1 MTESLYIASL
11 EPNSGKLVISLGV
24 MEMLSHRV
32 ERLGFFRPISSGPA
46 ESDSH
51 IQLFSDRFSLS
62 LQANQ
67 MVGVTH
73 DQARAWIANGDEH
86 RLFREIIARFKQAEE
101 SCDFLLVEGPDITH
115 LSDALDYEMSIRIA
129 RGLGAPAIY
138 VSSGYQEKMADLL
151 ENVRLA
157 EKAFKKLNC
166 PLLAVL
172 VNRVDV
178 DILDPAKQ
186 ELLKLYDGE
195 MLIELLPEVGGLSDP
210 SMKEIVEAL
219 GGQWFSGPKDRLQ
232 RHVRDFKVAAM
243 GPANFLSR
251 LEEDDLIITSGDRPD
266 IILATLGAIAS
277 SHYPS
282 PVGILLSG
290 GLMPEP
296 SVISLLEGLDKL
308 AIPIYSVAADTY
320 RTAMQAAAVRG
331 TVRPDNERKIAQ
343 ALGMFESHVNI
354 PALEEKIRVTPS
366 TTLSPLMFEYSLFQ
380 RARQDRQ
387 HIVLPE
393 GDDDRILQ
401 AAEILRLRDVVD
413 LTILGEEDKLRTRAA
428 TLGLKLEGV
437 NVIDPLTSD
446 FHEQFAQCFYDLRKH
461 KGITMDNARDAM
473 NDVSYFGTMMVH
485 RDMADG
491 MVSGAAHTTAHTIRP
506 AFQFIGTAPDVL
518 VVSSVFLMCMDTR
531 VLVYGDCAVNP
542 NPNSEQL
549 AEIAI
554 SSAGTAQL
562 FGINPVVAML
572 SYSSG
577 ASGAGADVELVRKA
591 VEIARQRR
599 PDLKID
605 GPIQYDAAI
614 DATVAGKKMPDSEV
628 AGKATVF
635 IFPDLN
641 TGNNTYKAVQRSS
654 GAVAI
659 GPVLQGLKKPI
670 NDLSRGCLVADIVN
684 TVAITAIQAQ
694 TKASGKHE

>member
-1 MTESLYIASL
+1 MNSLYLASL

-24 MEMLSHRV
+24 MEMLSRQV
-32 ERLGFFRPISSGPA
+32 DRLGFFRPIASGTA
-46 ESDSH
+46 DTDSH
-51 IQLFSDRFSLS
+51 IQLLNDRFSLS
-62 LQANQ
+62 LPVEQ
-67 MVGVTH
+67 MVGVSH
-73 DQARAWIANGDEH
+73 EQAREWIANGEES
-86 RLFREIIARFKQAEE
+86 RFLREIVTRFKQAEA
-101 SCDFLLVEGPDITH
+101 SCDFLLCEGPDITH
-115 LSDALDYEMSIRIA
+115 LSDALDYDMTIRIA
-129 RGLGAPAIY
+129 RELGSPAIY
-138 VSSGYQEKMADLL
+138 VSSGYQGTVTELL
-151 ENVRLA
+151 ENVRVA
-157 EKAFKKLNC
+157 EKNFKKLNC

-172 VNRVDV
+172 VNRVDP
-178 DILDPAKQ
+178 DILVRVRD
-186 ELLKLYDGE
+186 ELLNRCDGDL
-195 MLIELLPEVGGLSDP
+195 LIELLPEVEGLSDP
-210 SMKEIVEAL
+210 SMEEIIEAL
-219 GGQWFSGPKDRLQ
+219 DGQWFTGPKDRLQ

-243 GPANFLSR
+243 GPANFLSH
-251 LEEDDLIITSGDRPD
+251 LEKDDLIITPGDRPD
-266 IILATLGAIAS
+266 IILATLGAIVANN
-277 SHYPS
+277 YPS

-290 GLMPEP
+290 GLTPEP
-296 SVISLLEGLDKL
+296 SIVRLLEGLDEL
-308 AIPIYSVAADTY
+308 AIPIYSVADDTY
-320 RTAMQAAAVRG
+320 RTAMKAAAVTG
-331 TVRPDNERKIAQ
+331 TVRPHNERKIAR
-343 ALGMFESHVNI
+343 ALGMFENSVNI
-354 PALEEKIRVTPS
+354 SALEEKIRLTPA
-366 TTLSPLMFEYSLFQ
+366 TNLSPLMFEYSLFQ
-380 RARQDRQ
+380 QARKKRQ

-413 LTILGEEDKLRTRAA
+413 LTILGKKEQLLAKAA
-428 TLGLKLEGV
+428 TLGLNLKGV
-437 NVIDPLTSD
+437 RFINPRESEL
-446 FHEQFAQCFYDLRKH
+446 HETFAQCFFELRKH
-461 KGITMDNARDAM
+461 KGITLDNARDSM

-485 RDMADG
+485 KNMADG

-506 AFQFIGTAPDVL
+506 AFQFIGTPPDVL
-518 VVSSVFLMCMDTR
+518 LVSSVFLMCMDTR

-554 SSAGTAQL
+554 SSARTARL
-562 FGINPVVAML
+562 FGIEPVVAML

-577 ASGAGADVELVRKA
+577 VSGTGADVERVRKA
-591 VEIARQRR
+591 VEIARQRQ

-614 DATVAGKKMPDSEV
+614 DATVAGKKMPDSPV

-659 GPVLQGLKKPI
+659 GPVLQGLSKPV

-694 TKASGKHE
+694 IQ

>member
-1 MTESLYIASL
+1 MTQSLYVASL
-11 EPNSGKLVISLGV
+11 EPDSGKLVISLGV
-24 MEMLSHRV
+24 MEMLSRRV
-32 ERLGFFRPISSGPA
+32 DRLGFFRPISSGPA
-46 ESDSH
+46 ENDSH
-51 IQLFSDRFSLS
+51 IQLFNNRFSLS
-62 LQANQ
+62 LQAEQ
-67 MVGVTH
+67 MVGVSH
-73 DQARAWIANGDEH
+73 EQARAWISAGEED
-86 RLFREIIARFKQAEE
+86 RLFREIVARFKQAEE
-101 SCDFLLVEGPDITH
+101 LCDFLLVEGPDITH
-115 LSDALDYEMSIRIA
+115 LSDSLDYEMSIRIA

-138 VSSGYQEKMADLL
+138 VSSGYQGTVTDLL

-157 EKAFKKLNC
+157 EKAFRKLNC

-172 VNRVDV
+172 VNRVDAG
-178 DILDPAKQ
+178 ILDQARG

-195 MLIELLPEVGGLSDP
+195 MLIDLLPEVEGLSDP
-210 SMKEIVEAL
+210 SMEEIVEAL

-232 RHVRDFKVAAM
+232 RYVRDFKVAAM
-243 GPANFLSR
+243 APANFLSH

-266 IILATLGAIAS
+266 IILTTLGAIAS
-277 SHYPS
+277 KNYPS

-290 GLMPEP
+290 GLTPEP
-296 SVISLLEGLDKL
+296 SVISLLEGLDEL
-308 AIPIYSVAADTY
+308 AIPIYSVTADTY

-331 TVRPDNERKIAQ
+331 TVRPGNERKIAQ
-343 ALGMFESHVNI
+343 ALGMFETHVNI

-366 TTLSPLMFEYSLFQ
+366 TTMAPLMFEYSLFQ
-380 RARQDRQ
+380 RARQQRQ

-413 LTILGEEDKLRTRAA
+413 LTILGEEEKLRARAA
-428 TLGLKLEGV
+428 TLGLKLEGI
-437 NVIDPLTSD
+437 NVINPRKSD
-446 FHEQFAQCFYDLRKH
+446 LHEQFAQRFFELRKH

-485 RDMADG
+485 VDMADG
-491 MVSGAAHTTAHTIRP
+491 MVSGAVHTTAHTIRP
-506 AFQFIGTAPDVL
+506 AFQFIGTAADVL

-554 SSAGTAQL
+554 SSARTAQL
-562 FGINPVVAML
+562 FGIEPVVAML

-577 ASGAGADVELVRKA
+577 ASGSGADVELVRKA
-591 VEIARQRR
+591 VEIAQQRQ

-694 TKASGKHE
+694 NKT

>member
-1 MTESLYIASL
+1 MTQSLYIASL
-11 EPNSGKLVISLGV
+11 EPNSGKLLISLGL
-24 MEMLSHRV
+24 MEMLSRRV
-32 ERLGFFRPISSGPA
+32 ERMGFFRPIASGLA
-46 ESDSH
+46 QNNSH
-51 IQLFSDRFSLS
+51 VRLLADHFNLS
-62 LQANQ
+62 LEAEQ
-67 MVGVTH
+67 MVGVSH
-73 DQARAWIANGDEH
+73 EQARTWIANGEEH
-86 RLFREIIARFKQAEE
+86 RLIREIVARFKQAEE

-115 LSDALDYEMSIRIA
+115 LSDALDYDMSVRIA
-129 RGLGAPAIY
+129 RALGSPAIY
-138 VSSGYQEKMADLL
+138 VSSAYQETVAGLF
-151 ENVRLA
+151 ENVRHA
-157 EKAFKKLNC
+157 KKTFENLNC
-166 PLLAVL
+166 PLLAIL
-172 VNRVDV
+172 VNRVDP
-178 DILDPAKQ
+178 DILDLARA
-186 ELLKLYDGE
+186 ELVKICDGSLLID
-195 MLIELLPEVGGLSDP
+195 MLPQVDELGDP
-210 SMKEIVEAL
+210 SMEEIVEAL

-232 RHVRDFKVAAM
+232 RYVRGFKVAAM

-266 IILATLGAIAS
+266 IIFTTLGAIAS
-277 SHYPS
+277 NNYPS
-282 PVGILLSG
+282 PVGILLTG
-290 GLMPEP
+290 GLIPEP
-296 SVISLLEGLDKL
+296 SVTSMLEGLDDL
-308 AIPIYSVAADTY
+308 AIPIYSVSADTF
-320 RTAMQAAAVRG
+320 RTATRAAAVKG
-331 TVRPDNERKIAQ
+331 KIRPGNERKLAQ

-366 TTLSPLMFEYSLFQ
+366 TTMSPLMFEYSLFQ
-380 RARQDRQ
+380 RARMDRQ

-401 AAEILRLRDVVD
+401 AAEILQLRDVVD
-413 LTILGEEDKLRTRAA
+413 LTILGEPEKLQTRAA

-437 NVIDPLTSD
+437 NVINPRDSD
-446 FHEQFAQCFYDLRKH
+446 LHEKFARRFFELRKH
-461 KGITMDNARDAM
+461 KGITMDNARDSM

-485 RDMADG
+485 EDMVDG

-506 AFQFIGTAPDVL
+506 AFQFIGTRPDAL
-518 VVSSVFLMCMDTR
+518 VVSSVFLMCMETR
-531 VLVYGDCAVNP
+531 VLVYGDCAIIP

-554 SSAGTAQL
+554 SSAATAQM
-562 FGINPVVAML
+562 FGIEPVVAML

-577 ASGAGADVELVRKA
+577 VSGTGADVELVRRA

-599 PDLKID
+599 PDLKLD

-614 DATVAGKKMPDSEV
+614 DATVADKKMPDSEV

-659 GPVLQGLKKPI
+659 GPVLQGLNKPV

-694 TKASGKHE
+694 IKVNGT

>member
-1 MTESLYIASL
+1 VTQRLYIASL

-24 MEMLSHRV
+24 MEMLSRRID
-32 ERLGFFRPISSGPA
+32 RLGFFRPISSGSA
-46 ESDSH
+46 QNDSH
-51 IQLFSDRFSLS
+51 IQLLADRFSLS
-62 LQANQ
+62 LQAEQ

-73 DQARAWIANGDEH
+73 DQARAWISNGEEH
-86 RLFREIIARFKQAEE
+86 RLFRKIIARFKQAEE

-115 LSDALDYEMSIRIA
+115 LSDALDYDMSIRIA
-129 RGLGAPAIY
+129 RELGAPAIY
-138 VSSGYQEKMADLL
+138 VASGYQVAVTDLL

-157 EKAFKKLNC
+157 EKAFKKLDC

-172 VNRVDV
+172 VNRVETG
-178 DILDPAKQ
+178 ILDSARD
-186 ELLKLYDGE
+186 ELLKLYDGGL
-195 MLIELLPEVGGLSDP
+195 LIELLPEVEGLSNP
-210 SMKEIVEAL
+210 SMEEIIEAL

-232 RHVRDFKVAAM
+232 RYVRGFKVAAM
-243 GPANFLSR
+243 EPANFLSH
-251 LEEDDLIITSGDRPD
+251 LQEDDLVITSGDRAD
-266 IILATLGAIAS
+266 IILTTLGAIAS
-277 SHYPS
+277 KNFPS
-282 PVGILLSG
+282 PVGILLTG
-290 GLMPEP
+290 GLTPEP
-296 SVISLLEGLDKL
+296 SIIRMLEGLEEL
-308 AIPIYSVAADTY
+308 TVPIYSVAADTY
-320 RTAMQAAAVRG
+320 RTTMRAAGVNG
-331 TVRPDNERKIAQ
+331 TVRPGNERKIAL
-343 ALGMFESHVNI
+343 ALGMFEGHVNI
-354 PALEEKIRVTPS
+354 SALEESIRVTPS
-366 TTLSPLMFEYSLFQ
+366 TTMSPLMFEYSLFQ
-380 RARQDRQ
+380 RARQERQ

-413 LTILGEEDKLRTRAA
+413 LTILGDENKLHARAA
-428 TLGLKLEGV
+428 TLGLKLDGV
-437 NVIDPLTSD
+437 NIINPRSSD
-446 FHEQFAQCFYDLRKH
+446 LNEKFALHFYELRKH
-461 KGITMDNARDAM
+461 KGITMDNARDSM

-485 RDMADG
+485 MDMVDG

-506 AFQFIGTAPDVL
+506 AFQFIGTRPDVL

-554 SSAGTAQL
+554 SSAGTAEL
-562 FGINPVVAML
+562 FGIDPVVAML

-577 ASGAGADVELVRKA
+577 ASGAGADVELVRTA
-591 VEIARQRR
+591 VEIARRRR

-614 DATVAGKKMPDSEV
+614 DATVGGKKMPDSEV
-628 AGKATVF
+628 AGRATVF

-654 GAVAI
+654 GAIAI
-659 GPVLQGLKKPI
+659 GPVLQGLNKPV

-694 TKASGKHE
+694 IKR

>member
-1 MTESLYIASL
+1 MTQSLYVASL
-11 EPNSGKLVISLGV
+11 EPDSGKLVISLGV
-24 MEMLSHRV
+24 MEMLSRRV
-32 ERLGFFRPISSGPA
+32 DRLGFFRPISSGPA
-46 ESDSH
+46 ENDSH
-51 IQLFSDRFSLS
+51 IQLFNNRFSLS
-62 LQANQ
+62 LQAEQ
-67 MVGVTH
+67 MVGVSH
-73 DQARAWIANGDEH
+73 EQARAWISAGEED
-86 RLFREIIARFKQAEE
+86 RLFREIVARFKQAEE
-101 SCDFLLVEGPDITH
+101 LCDFLLVEGPDITH
-115 LSDALDYEMSIRIA
+115 LSDSLDYEMSIRIA

-138 VSSGYQEKMADLL
+138 VSSGYQGTVTDLL

-157 EKAFKKLNC
+157 EKAFRKLNC

-172 VNRVDV
+172 VNRVDAG
-178 DILDPAKQ
+178 ILDQARG

-195 MLIELLPEVGGLSDP
+195 MLIDLLPEVEGLSDP
-210 SMKEIVEAL
+210 SMEEIVEAL

-232 RHVRDFKVAAM
+232 RYVRDFKVAAM
-243 GPANFLSR
+243 APANFLSH

-266 IILATLGAIAS
+266 IILTTLGAIAS
-277 SHYPS
+277 KNYPS

-290 GLMPEP
+290 GLTPEP
-296 SVISLLEGLDKL
+296 SVISLLEGLDEL
-308 AIPIYSVAADTY
+308 AIPIYSVTADTY

-331 TVRPDNERKIAQ
+331 TVRPGNERKIAQ
-343 ALGMFESHVNI
+343 ALGMFETHVNI

-366 TTLSPLMFEYSLFQ
+366 TTMAPLMFEYSLFQ
-380 RARQDRQ
+380 RARQQRQ

-413 LTILGEEDKLRTRAA
+413 LTILGEEEKLRARAV
-428 TLGLKLEGV
+428 E
-437 NVIDPLTSD
+437 
-446 FHEQFAQCFYDLRKH
+446 LRKH

-485 RDMADG
+485 VDMADG
-491 MVSGAAHTTAHTIRP
+491 MVSGAVHTTAHTIRP
-506 AFQFIGTAPDVL
+506 AFQFIGTAADVL

-554 SSAGTAQL
+554 SSARTAQL
-562 FGINPVVAML
+562 FGIEPVVAML

-577 ASGAGADVELVRKA
+577 ASGSGADVELVRKA
-591 VEIARQRR
+591 VEIAQQRQ

-694 TKASGKHE
+694 NKT

>member
-1 MTESLYIASL
+1 MAKSLYIASL
-11 EPNSGKLVISLGV
+11 EPNSGKLVVTLGL
-24 MEMLSHRV
+24 MEMLSRRV
-32 ERLGFFRPISSGPA
+32 GRLGFFRPISPGSA
-46 ESDSH
+46 ENDSH
-51 IQLFSDRFSLS
+51 IRLIEGRFSLS
-62 LQANQ
+62 LQAEQ

-73 DQARAWIANGDEH
+73 EQARALIAAGEEG
-86 RLFREIIARFKQAEE
+86 RLFREIVAGFKQAEE
-101 SCDFLLVEGPDITH
+101 SCDFLLCEGPDITH
-115 LSDALDYEMSIRIA
+115 LSDALDYDMSIRIA
-129 RGLGAPAIY
+129 RELGSPAIY
-138 VSSGYQEKMADLL
+138 VSSGYQGTVTDLL
-151 ENVRLA
+151 KNVQVA
-157 EKAFKKLNC
+157 EKTFRKLNT

-172 VNRVDV
+172 VNRVDPE
-178 DILDPAKQ
+178 ILDRARD
-186 ELLKLYDGE
+186 ELRKLYDGE
-195 MLIELLPEVGGLSDP
+195 LLIDLLPEVEGLRNP
-210 SMKEIVEAL
+210 SMEEIVEAL
-219 GGQWFSGPKDRLQ
+219 DGQWFSGPKNRLQ
-232 RHVRDFKVAAM
+232 RCVRDFKVAAM
-243 GPANFLSR
+243 GPANFLTH
-251 LEEDDLIITSGDRPD
+251 LEKDDLIITPGDRPD
-266 IILATLGAIAS
+266 IILIALGAIAS
-277 SHYPS
+277 KNYPS

-290 GLMPEP
+290 GLIPEP
-296 SVISLLEGLDKL
+296 SIISLLEGLDDL
-308 AIPIYSVAADTY
+308 SIPIYTVADDTYQIAMQVAA
-320 RTAMQAAAVRG
+320 VKG
-331 TVRPDNERKIAQ
+331 TLRPDNEQKIAR
-343 ALGMFESHVNI
+343 ALGMFESNVNI
-354 PALEEKIRVTPS
+354 PALEERIRVTPS
-366 TTLSPLMFEYSLFQ
+366 TTMSPLMFEYSLFQ
-380 RARQDRQ
+380 RARQERQ

-413 LTILGEEDKLRTRAA
+413 LTILGKEEILRARAA

-437 NVIDPLTSD
+437 TVINPRDSD
-446 FHEQFAQCFYDLRKH
+446 LHEKFAETFFELRRH
-461 KGITMDNARDAM
+461 KGITMDNALDSM
-473 NDVSYFGTMMVH
+473 NDGSYFGTMMVYKG
-485 RDMADG
+485 MVDG
-491 MVSGAAHTTAHTIRP
+491 MVSGAAHTTANTIRP
-506 AFQFIGTAPDVL
+506 SFQFIGTPPDVL
-518 VVSSVFLMCMDTR
+518 LVSSVFLMCMDTR

-554 SSAGTAQL
+554 SSAKTAEL
-562 FGINPVVAML
+562 FGIEPLVAML

-591 VEIARQRR
+591 VEIVVQRR

-659 GPVLQGLKKPI
+659 GPVLQGLNKPV

-694 TKASGKHE
+694 TKA